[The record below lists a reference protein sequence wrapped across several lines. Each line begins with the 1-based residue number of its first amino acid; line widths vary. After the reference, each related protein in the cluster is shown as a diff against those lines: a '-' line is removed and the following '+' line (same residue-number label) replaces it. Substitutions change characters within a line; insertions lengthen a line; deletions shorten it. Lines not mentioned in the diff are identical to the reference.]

1 MQNLKTISRDNFYT
15 QLDIG
20 IPTIQNDLS
29 SLDNAL
35 RNSATLYMI
44 KHKSIKKN
52 TTKRKKTISKAKQLN
67 TVKVSQSLEPQKHPL
82 CPQVPRC
89 HKKTFFRKLS

>member
-44 KHKSIKKN
+44 KHKSIKKKTLQN
-52 TTKRKKTISKAKQLN
+52 ERKPFLKQN
-67 TVKVSQSLEPQKHPL
+67 S
-82 CPQVPRC
+82 
-89 HKKTFFRKLS
+89 